1 LSTLALLRA
10 LPPSGLACRIP
21 AADGSSPRVSQ
32 LTSMLSDAVYLLS
45 TMNHEELVMTIICF
59 FPLMY
64 GTLAFL
70 STFAGGAAAP

>member
-1 LSTLALLRA
+1 
-10 LPPSGLACRIP
+10 
-21 AADGSSPRVSQ
+21 
-32 LTSMLSDAVYLLS
+32 MLSDAVYLLS

-70 STFAGGAAAP
+70 STFTGGAAAPQPGLHAQAAWLARRTARLHGGPTDGDCRFRR